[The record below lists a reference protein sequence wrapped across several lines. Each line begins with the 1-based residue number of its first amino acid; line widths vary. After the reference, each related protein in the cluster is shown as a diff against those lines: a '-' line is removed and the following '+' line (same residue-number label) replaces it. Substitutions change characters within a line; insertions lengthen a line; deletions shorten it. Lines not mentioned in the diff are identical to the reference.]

1 SPTTPSAPTETLST
15 KQKFPGRRIAQI
27 VKLKPE
33 YVDKYKEC
41 HAAVWPE
48 VLKQIKACNIEDY
61 SIFHDSTT
69 NILFASFKYVGY
81 DFAGDMEK
89 MRENPKVREWWKMT
103 DGYQESFVEGATSS
117 EAGEPAWWK
126 GLEEVFYIP

>member
-1 SPTTPSAPTETLST
+1 MWSPTQARSPTTPSAPTETLST

-48 VLKQIKACNIEDY
+48 VLKQIKACNIEIVSY
-61 SIFHDSTT
+61 
-69 NILFASFKYVGY
+69 LSF
-81 DFAGDMEK
+81 
-89 MRENPKVREWWKMT
+89 
-103 DGYQESFVEGATSS
+103 
-117 EAGEPAWWK
+117 
-126 GLEEVFYIP
+126 